1 MGQKKTDKVNMAVI
15 GLGVGRWHA
24 DSWIQTSNTRLIAV
38 CDADEKK
45 LAQAKEHYGVKG
57 YTSYQ
62 ELCEDE
68 EVDAVSV
75 CVPNY
80 LHAPIS
86 IYALEHGKHVL
97 CEKPLAN
104 TVSAGEAMVSAAKK
118 SGLVAMVAMKFR
130 YTNEAVY
137 IHRLL
142 EEGKLGE
149 IYYGW
154 TTYLRQLGGI
164 PGMGGW
170 FTRKPL
176 SGGGPMIDNGV
187 HFLDVLWWLMGCPKP
202 TRVSGATYA
211 KFGPLGKGAI
221 GWNRVPT
228 PDEFSVEDLATAII
242 HFENGAS
249 VLIDNGWAGFVPSEV
264 ISLRVMGTKGGAT
277 MWPFAVCEESEDG
290 KVSTSVPDLSNV
302 HAQTQ
307 FFHFADCILNN
318 KTPISSFENCLIV
331 LKMLCAVYESADAK
345 TEVKIQ

>member
-1 MGQKKTDKVNMAVI
+1 MGKKLSDRINMAVI

-24 DSWIQTSNTRLIAV
+24 DSYAQESNTNLVAV
-38 CDADEKK
+38 CDPDEKR
-45 LAQAKEHYGVKG
+45 LIQAKEHYKVKG
-57 YTSYQ
+57 YASYQ
-62 ELCEDE
+62 ELCEDD

-104 TVSAGEAMVSAAKK
+104 NLENGEAMVASAK
-118 SGLVAMVAMKFR
+118 SNGLVGMVAMKFR
-130 YTNEAVY
+130 YTKEAAY
-137 IHRLL
+137 IHKLL
-142 EEGKLGE
+142 EDGKLGD

-211 KFGPLGKGAI
+211 KFGPIGKGAS

-228 PDEFSVEDLATAII
+228 PEEFSVEDLATAII

-249 VLIDNGWAGFVPSEV
+249 VLMDNGWAGFVPNET
-264 ISLRVMGTKGGAT
+264 IGLRVMGTQGGAS
-277 MWPFAVCEESEDG
+277 MWPFAVCKETDG
-290 KVSTSVPDLSNV
+290 RIADDTPDLGNFHVDS
-302 HAQTQ
+302 Q
-307 FFHFADCILNN
+307 FYHFADCILNG
-318 KTPISSFENCLIV
+318 KTPISSFDNCLNV
-331 LKMLCAVYESADAK
+331 LKMLIAVYRSAEAQS
-345 TEVKIQ
+345 EVAI

>member
-1 MGQKKTDKVNMAVI
+1 MIIKNSDKVNIGVI

-24 DSWIQTSNTRLIAV
+24 DSYIQEPNTNLVAV
-38 CDADEKK
+38 CDPDENRLK
-45 LAQAKEHYGVKG
+45 QAKEHYGVKA
-57 YTSYQ
+57 YSAYQ
-62 ELCEDE
+62 EICNDDD
-68 EVDAVSV
+68 VDAVSV

-104 TVSAGEAMVSAAKK
+104 NVGNGLAMVESAKA
-118 SGLVAMVAMKFR
+118 SGLIAMVAMKFR

-142 EEGKLGE
+142 ENGELGE

-187 HFLDVLWWLMGCPKP
+187 HFLDVLWWLMGCPNP

-211 KFGPLGKGAI
+211 KFGPLGKGAA
-221 GWNRVPT
+221 GWDRIPT
-228 PDEFSVEDLATAII
+228 PEEFSVEDLATAII

-249 VLIDNGWAGFVPSEV
+249 VLIDNCWAGFTPQET
-264 ISLRVMGTKGGAT
+264 IGLRIMGTKGGAT
-277 MWPFAVCEESEDG
+277 MWPFSVCKESNG
-290 KVSTSVPDLSNV
+290 KVLTTTPDLSTVN
-302 HAQTQ
+302 AKSQ
-307 FFHFADCILNN
+307 FFHFADCIING
-318 KTPISSFENCLIV
+318 KQPISSFENCFTV
-331 LKMLCAVYESADAK
+331 LKMLDAVYRSADAK
-345 TEVKIQ
+345 AEVTV

>member
-1 MGQKKTDKVNMAVI
+1 MQKTQNYKVNIGVI

-24 DSWIQTSNTRLIAV
+24 DSYLQTPNVRLSAV
-38 CDADEKK
+38 CDLDEKR
-45 LAQAKEHYGVKG
+45 LAQAKEHYDVKA
-57 YTSYQ
+57 YASY
-62 ELCEDE
+62 EEICNDDE
-68 EVDAVSV
+68 IDAVSV

-80 LHAPIS
+80 MHAPIS
-86 IYALEHGKHVL
+86 IYALKHGKHVL

-104 TVSAGEAMVSAAKK
+104 TVENGVAMVDTAKA
-118 SGLVAMVAMKFR
+118 SGCVAMVAMKFR
-130 YTNEAVY
+130 YTKEAVY
-137 IHRLL
+137 IHNLL

-211 KFGPLGKGAI
+211 KFGPFGKGAA
-221 GWNRVPT
+221 GWDRVPE
-228 PDEFSVEDLATAII
+228 PEEFSVEDMADAII

-249 VLIDNGWAGFVPSEV
+249 VLIDNGWAGFVPQEV
-264 ISLRVMGTKGGAT
+264 IGLRVMGTEGGAT
-277 MWPFAVCEESEDG
+277 MWPFGVCHESNGRVVTD
-290 KVSTSVPDLSNV
+290 TPDLSDFHV
-302 HAQTQ
+302 DSQ
-307 FFHFADCILNN
+307 FFHFADCILNG
-318 KTPISSFENCLIV
+318 KKPISSFENCLNV
-331 LKMLCAVYESADAK
+331 LKMLDAVYRSAEAQA
-345 TEVKIQ
+345 EVSI

>member
-1 MGQKKTDKVNMAVI
+1 MEKKVANKVNMAVI

-24 DSWIQTSNTRLIAV
+24 DSYAQESNTNLVAI
-38 CDADEKK
+38 CDADEKR
-45 LAQAKEHYGVKG
+45 LAQAKEHYGVKT

-62 ELCEDE
+62 ELCEDDD
-68 EVDAVSV
+68 VDAVSV

-104 TVSAGEAMVSAAKK
+104 TIENGEAMVSTAKK

-130 YTNEAVY
+130 YTKEAAY
-137 IHRLL
+137 IHKML
-142 EEGKLGE
+142 EEGKLGD

-202 TRVSGATYA
+202 TRVSGASYA
-211 KFGPLGKGAI
+211 KFGPSGKGAS

-228 PDEFSVEDLATAII
+228 PEEFSVEDLATAII
-242 HFENGAS
+242 HFENGAN
-249 VLIDNGWAGFVPSEV
+249 VLMDNGWAGFVPTET
-264 ISLRVMGTKGGAT
+264 IGLRIMGTEGGAT
-277 MWPFAVCEESEDG
+277 MWPFGVCGESNG
-290 KVSTSVPDLSNV
+290 KVSDITPKLDDFHVDS
-302 HAQTQ
+302 Q
-307 FFHFADCILNN
+307 FYHFADCILKK
-318 KTPISSFENCLIV
+318 KTPISSFENCLNV
-331 LKMLCAVYESADAK
+331 LKMLLAVYRSAEAGA
-345 TEVKIQ
+345 EVEV

>member
-1 MGQKKTDKVNMAVI
+1 MKNNQDDKVNMGVI

-24 DSWIQTSNTRLIAV
+24 DSYTQSSNTRLCAV
-38 CDADEKK
+38 CDPDEKR
-45 LAQAKEHYGVKG
+45 LENAKDHYGVKA
-57 YTSYQ
+57 YASYQ
-62 ELCEDE
+62 ELCADDE
-68 EVDAVSV
+68 IDAVSV

-104 TVSAGEAMVSAAKK
+104 NPGNGMAMVEAAKA

-137 IHRLL
+137 IHRLM
-142 EEGKLGE
+142 EDGRLGE

-202 TRVSGATYA
+202 IRVSGAVYA
-211 KFGPLGKGAI
+211 KFGPLGKGASR
-221 GWNRVPT
+221 WDRVPT
-228 PDEFSVEDLATAII
+228 PEEFSVEDLATGII
-242 HFENGAS
+242 HFENGAN
-249 VLIDNGWAGFVPSEV
+249 VLIDNGWAGFVPQET
-264 ISLRVMGTKGGAT
+264 IGLRIMGTEGGAT
-277 MWPFAVCEESEDG
+277 MWPFAICEESGG
-290 KVSTSVPDLSNV
+290 KVSTSTPDLSEV
-302 HAQTQ
+302 KADTQ
-307 FFHFADCILNN
+307 FFHFADCILNG
-318 KTPISSFENCLIV
+318 KTPISSFENCFNV
-331 LKMLCAVYESADAK
+331 LKMLDAVYRSAEARA
-345 TEVKIQ
+345 EVSV

>member
-1 MGQKKTDKVNMAVI
+1 MKKITSDKVNMAVI
-15 GLGVGRWHA
+15 GLGIGRWHT
-24 DSWIQTSNTRLIAV
+24 DSYVQTPNTKLVAV

-62 ELCEDE
+62 ELCADD

-86 IYALEHGKHVL
+86 VYALEHGKHVL

-104 TVSAGEAMVSAAKK
+104 NVENGEAMVSAAKA
-118 SGLVAMVAMKFR
+118 SGLTAMVAMKFR
-130 YTNEAVY
+130 YTSEAVY
-137 IHRLL
+137 IHQLL

-211 KFGPLGKGAI
+211 KFGPFGKGAG
-221 GWNRVPT
+221 GWDRVPT
-228 PDEFSVEDLATAII
+228 PEEFSVEDLATAII
-242 HFENGAS
+242 HFENGAT
-249 VLIDNGWAGFVPSEV
+249 VLMDNGWAGFTPSET
-264 ISLRVMGTKGGAT
+264 IGLRIMGTEGGAT
-277 MWPFAVCEESEDG
+277 MWPFGICTESEG
-290 KVSTSVPDLSNV
+290 RVASTTPDLSNV
-302 HAQTQ
+302 HVDTQ
-307 FFHFADCILNN
+307 FYHFADCILNG
-318 KTPISSFENCLIV
+318 KTPISSFENCLNV
-331 LKMLCAVYESADAK
+331 LKMLVAVYRSADANA
-345 TEVKIQ
+345 EVAV